1 MTPTHQQQHMIC
13 YVYIARVSATSSE
26 HETCRLTNPSDRH
39 VPTLLDMIKISMA
52 AVMAVASL
60 ICSHMAQT
68 ADQDD
73 DYAHYCSTPWSKAEL
88 VTRVGQSTALKTTL
102 AVSDSKSTF
111 LLCWACY
118 LRAALEPR
126 FEHSNVYLVCVCAEQ
141 DRFRTSCTRTQKIR
155 SSRRRKWRCRASRS
169 RTSRAVPGSQQ
180 TVF

>member
-1 MTPTHQQQHMIC
+1 MAMTPTHQQGHMIC

-73 DYAHYCSTPWSKAEL
+73 ACGHYCSAVVVEGRTGHQSGTIDSAEHD
-88 VTRVGQSTALKTTL
+88 VDSVRQQIGIF
-102 AVSDSKSTF
+102 AVLGVLS
-111 LLCWACY
+111 
-118 LRAALEPR
+118 
-126 FEHSNVYLVCVCAEQ
+126 
-141 DRFRTSCTRTQKIR
+141 
-155 SSRRRKWRCRASRS
+155 ASG
-169 RTSRAVPGSQQ
+169 A
-180 TVF
+180 